1 MIPENNLLAVT
12 QIVVLKQDKERKKQ
26 KNNQITKKAR
36 EPKEAIERPT
46 THAVYEA
53 VHSRSVP
60 GGGRPKS

>member
-12 QIVVLKQDKERKKQ
+12 QIVVLKQDKKK
-26 KNNQITKKAR
+26 KNQITKKAR